1 MMTYQLHFLRPDWLL
16 AIIPLAAL
24 GVLMLRQKSAG
35 RAWQAACDAH
45 LLPHLLDSQ
54 GQGPRHR
61 AVLYLLGAAL
71 CMILALAGPS
81 GTKLPVPVY
90 EYLHPR
96 VLLLDVSHDSLT
108 ADLKPDRLTRAK
120 FKLHDLFQH
129 QDQGQFGLIAYTEEP
144 FVVSPIT
151 HDAQTIDAL
160 IDPITPDIMPIDG
173 TNLARA
179 LQDAAHLIEQTGA
192 GPGDILVLTGTVP
205 SQAAIKTAKKL
216 AARHIYTSILPLTTV
231 DIKNK
236 NAGFEK
242 FALAGR
248 GLNIP
253 FKNTTHD
260 LDAWLNYHAFERSL
274 KAKDHESMP
283 MWRDDGR
290 WLIIPALLL
299 LLIAFR
305 RDWTVR
311 LRP

>member
-35 RAWQAACDAH
+35 RAWQTACDAH
-45 LLPHLLDSQ
+45 LLPHLLDTQSQ
-54 GQGPRHR
+54 NPRQR

-81 GTKLPVPVY
+81 GTKLPVPIY

-96 VLLLDVSHDSLT
+96 VLLLDVSHESLT
-108 ADLKPDRLTRAK
+108 RDLKPDRLTRAK

-129 QDQGQFGLIAYTEEP
+129 QDKGQFGLIAYTEEP

-173 TNLARA
+173 LNLERA
-179 LQDAAHLIEQTGA
+179 LQDAAHLIQQTGA
-192 GPGDILVLTGTVP
+192 GPGDILVLTGTAP

-216 AARHIYTSILPLTTV
+216 AAQHIYTSILPLTTTT
-231 DIKNK
+231 NQSARF
-236 NAGFEK
+236 NQFAQAGH
-242 FALAGR
+242 
-248 GLNIP
+248 GLSIP
-253 FKNTTHD
+253 FKNTTQD
-260 LDAWLNYHAFERSL
+260 LDTWLNYHAFERSL

-290 WLIIPALLL
+290 WLMIPALLL

-305 RDWTVR
+305 RDWTLR

>member
-1 MMTYQLHFLRPDWLL
+1 MMAYQLHFLRPYWLL

-24 GVLMLRQKSAG
+24 GVLVLRQKSVG
-35 RAWQAACDAH
+35 RAWQTACDAH
-45 LLPHLLDSQ
+45 LLPHLLDTQ
-54 GQGPRHR
+54 NQGPRHR
-61 AVLYLLGAAL
+61 AVIYLLGATL

-96 VLLLDVSHDSLT
+96 VLLLDVSHESLT
-108 ADLKPDRLTRAK
+108 SDLKPDRLTRAK

-129 QDQGQFGLIAYTEEP
+129 QDKGQFGLIAYTEEP

-173 TNLARA
+173 INLERA

-192 GPGDILVLTGTVP
+192 GPADILVLTGTAP

-216 AARHIYTSILPLTTV
+216 AAKHIYTSILPLTTSTSHQ
-231 DIKNK
+231 
-236 NAGFEK
+236 ARFEK
-242 FALAGR
+242 FAQAGR

-253 FKNTTHD
+253 FQNTTHD

-299 LLIAFR
+299 VLITFR
-305 RDWTVR
+305 RNWTLR